1 MGNTTRAPQVFFRN
15 RSEHSLVLQVFA
27 LPTSEHQKHKNLNA
41 TLGCLVL
48 QASVLPTGEHH
59 KPQTQDV
66 THGCLHRPGES
77 TIVQVLAMPSERMP
91 RTVACTLQD
100 TALCSK
106 CLHRPPASTTIQK
119 IKLPHMVACTMRA
132 TMRGV
137 LVSGFV
143 VPPGGQCKHLH
154 RKTVL

>member
-1 MGNTTRAPQVFFRN
+1 MPR
-15 RSEHSLVLQVFA
+15 LV
-27 LPTSEHQKHKNLNA
+27 
-41 TLGCLVL
+41 VL
-48 QASVLPTGEHH
+48 CCRHLCCPQASATDPKLKMSHMVACTV
-59 KPQTQDV
+59 Q
-66 THGCLHRPGES
+66 ES

-91 RTVACTLQD
+91 RRVACTLQD